1 MAQQEAYFDGPSRNR
16 NPDQIRAELAN
27 LAVSVLGE
35 APKKSRSQ
43 PIVSLSPGQP
53 LGQTVKALLKVG
65 EGNEGSKVIPDL
77 KYCVKYG
84 RQNGVHVTPTASEWT
99 QSPSATK
106 LVTRSYTSASRPFV

>member
-1 MAQQEAYFDGPSRNR
+1 MAHQEAYFDGPSRNR

-35 APKKSRSQ
+35 APKKSRSK
-43 PIVSLSPGQP
+43 PIVSLPPGQP

-84 RQNGVHVTPTASEWT
+84 RQNGVHVTPTASE
-99 QSPSATK
+99 SVP
-106 LVTRSYTSASRPFV
+106 LAS